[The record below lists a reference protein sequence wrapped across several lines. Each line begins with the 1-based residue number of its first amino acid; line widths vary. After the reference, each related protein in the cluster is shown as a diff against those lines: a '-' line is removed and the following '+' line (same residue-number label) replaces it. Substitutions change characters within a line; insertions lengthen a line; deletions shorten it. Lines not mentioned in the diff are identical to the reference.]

1 MIEKIDIGNF
11 GSYSQF
17 KHDSNIDSVYK
28 KLNVFYGKNYSGKS
42 TFSKIIQSF
51 ERNEL
56 PAHYED
62 IQFKIT
68 TDDITNKTLTEKNVN
83 SHNLKVKVFNAQ
95 YIHKNLNFF
104 SNEGINTFTLL
115 GEQNLENQK
124 EINELNKIKSEIQ
137 NNDVKKKDDFTILE
151 EELRKKEKYLHS
163 KKVKIATE
171 IRQDNNLFI
180 GHYDIR
186 NLNEEIE
193 KEKIVGIHNKSILSP
208 EVINEYKKKIKEEE
222 KKSFPKIIFPNI
234 NYQELLNETNGI
246 IKETIIPSVI
256 IKEFQDNPQKQQ
268 WAKNGMELHKETDIC
283 SFCGNELT
291 NNRYEE
297 LDNFFSDS
305 VTILEKKILKFK
317 EKLVNEKEKLLSLE
331 PLSEKDFYIEYQ
343 RNIKELNYN
352 IQQEKTIGI
361 LFIEK
366 LITVIDKKSNSL
378 FQKIEEIE
386 EDLPNGFYLET
397 EGINDIY
404 KKIYL
409 KNNQS
414 AQNLDEKKDECRKEL
429 RKDVINDKLSQIEYE
444 DNNYYDLNQ
453 RIDVLKE
460 QLVEEKKIL
469 QESDEKIE
477 TLSKKIEK
485 LGKNQ
490 KNEKNAANQINTYL
504 NNRLGQDELHLD
516 INKDKNNQ
524 YSFAIFRQG
533 NPAYNLS
540 EGEMTLISFAYY
552 LASLK
557 TLSEDERKKVIIV
570 IDDPI
575 SSLDENNIFYIYSLI
590 SGEIISKDSDQIF
603 ITTHNLDFL
612 KYVMRYK
619 INAKQTKYLIINKSK
634 EENGNWRSSITQM
647 PKYMSSKVTEFNFL
661 FEQIYTVAKDDIND
675 KNYNVYYNF
684 PNNARKFLEALL
696 FFKYPSYIDEKNDSL
711 WRFKKFFGEGIEETF
726 INRINNEYS
735 HGMDRFDRV
744 SQKLN
749 SSEFSKDA
757 TLILRTIKS
766 KDYDQYESFLN
777 NSKLSDCNWN

>member
-1 MIEKIDIGNF
+1 M
-11 GSYSQF
+11 
-17 KHDSNIDSVYK
+17 NI
-28 KLNVFYGKNYSGKS
+28 
-42 TFSKIIQSF
+42 
-51 ERNEL
+51 
-56 PAHYED
+56 
-62 IQFKIT
+62 
-68 TDDITNKTLTEKNVN
+68 
-83 SHNLKVKVFNAQ
+83 
-95 YIHKNLNFF
+95 
-104 SNEGINTFTLL
+104 
-115 GEQNLENQK
+115 
-124 EINELNKIKSEIQ
+124 
-137 NNDVKKKDDFTILE
+137 KKDK
-151 EELRKKEKYLHS
+151 R
-163 KKVKIATE
+163 
-171 IRQDNNLFI
+171 R
-180 GHYDIR
+180 R
-186 NLNEEIE
+186 
-193 KEKIVGIHNKSILSP
+193 
-208 EVINEYKKKIKEEE
+208 

>member
-1 MIEKIDIGNF
+1 M
-11 GSYSQF
+11 
-17 KHDSNIDSVYK
+17 
-28 KLNVFYGKNYSGKS
+28 
-42 TFSKIIQSF
+42 
-51 ERNEL
+51 
-56 PAHYED
+56 
-62 IQFKIT
+62 
-68 TDDITNKTLTEKNVN
+68 
-83 SHNLKVKVFNAQ
+83 
-95 YIHKNLNFF
+95 
-104 SNEGINTFTLL
+104 
-115 GEQNLENQK
+115 
-124 EINELNKIKSEIQ
+124 
-137 NNDVKKKDDFTILE
+137 
-151 EELRKKEKYLHS
+151 
-163 KKVKIATE
+163 
-171 IRQDNNLFI
+171 
-180 GHYDIR
+180 
-186 NLNEEIE
+186 
-193 KEKIVGIHNKSILSP
+193 
-208 EVINEYKKKIKEEE
+208 
-222 KKSFPKIIFPNI
+222 
-234 NYQELLNETNGI
+234 
-246 IKETIIPSVI
+246 
-256 IKEFQDNPQKQQ
+256 
-268 WAKNGMELHKETDIC
+268 
-283 SFCGNELT
+283 
-291 NNRYEE
+291 
-297 LDNFFSDS
+297 
-305 VTILEKKILKFK
+305 
-317 EKLVNEKEKLLSLE
+317 
-331 PLSEKDFYIEYQ
+331 
-343 RNIKELNYN
+343 
-352 IQQEKTIGI
+352 
-361 LFIEK
+361 
-366 LITVIDKKSNSL
+366 
-378 FQKIEEIE
+378 
-386 EDLPNGFYLET
+386 
-397 EGINDIY
+397 
-404 KKIYL
+404 
-409 KNNQS
+409 
-414 AQNLDEKKDECRKEL
+414 
-429 RKDVINDKLSQIEYE
+429 
-444 DNNYYDLNQ
+444 
-453 RIDVLKE
+453 KE

-590 SGEIISKDSDQIF
+590 SSEIISKDSDQIF

-749 SSEFSKDA
+749 SSEFRKDA

>member
-1 MIEKIDIGNF
+1 M
-11 GSYSQF
+11 
-17 KHDSNIDSVYK
+17 
-28 KLNVFYGKNYSGKS
+28 
-42 TFSKIIQSF
+42 
-51 ERNEL
+51 
-56 PAHYED
+56 
-62 IQFKIT
+62 
-68 TDDITNKTLTEKNVN
+68 
-83 SHNLKVKVFNAQ
+83 
-95 YIHKNLNFF
+95 
-104 SNEGINTFTLL
+104 
-115 GEQNLENQK
+115 
-124 EINELNKIKSEIQ
+124 
-137 NNDVKKKDDFTILE
+137 
-151 EELRKKEKYLHS
+151 
-163 KKVKIATE
+163 
-171 IRQDNNLFI
+171 
-180 GHYDIR
+180 
-186 NLNEEIE
+186 
-193 KEKIVGIHNKSILSP
+193 
-208 EVINEYKKKIKEEE
+208 
-222 KKSFPKIIFPNI
+222 
-234 NYQELLNETNGI
+234 
-246 IKETIIPSVI
+246 
-256 IKEFQDNPQKQQ
+256 
-268 WAKNGMELHKETDIC
+268 
-283 SFCGNELT
+283 
-291 NNRYEE
+291 
-297 LDNFFSDS
+297 
-305 VTILEKKILKFK
+305 
-317 EKLVNEKEKLLSLE
+317 
-331 PLSEKDFYIEYQ
+331 
-343 RNIKELNYN
+343 
-352 IQQEKTIGI
+352 
-361 LFIEK
+361 
-366 LITVIDKKSNSL
+366 
-378 FQKIEEIE
+378 
-386 EDLPNGFYLET
+386 
-397 EGINDIY
+397 
-404 KKIYL
+404 
-409 KNNQS
+409 
-414 AQNLDEKKDECRKEL
+414 
-429 RKDVINDKLSQIEYE
+429 
-444 DNNYYDLNQ
+444 
-453 RIDVLKE
+453 KE